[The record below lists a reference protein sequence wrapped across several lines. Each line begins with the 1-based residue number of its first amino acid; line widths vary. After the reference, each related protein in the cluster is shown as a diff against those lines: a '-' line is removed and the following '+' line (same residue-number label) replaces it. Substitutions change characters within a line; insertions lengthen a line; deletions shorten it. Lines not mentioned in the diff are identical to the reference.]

1 MDWGLRYW
9 LALDPGFAHASLPQ
23 VRQLPE
29 PSFDNEPSALT
40 DAPPGHLEGCAAHL
54 MVGEP
59 LTENADT
66 KIGRP
71 SAAEKVRMFARCI

>member
-1 MDWGLRYW
+1 MRQEGFLQHPVGTGHGRYGEQKAYV
-9 LALDPGFAHASLPQ
+9 L
-23 VRQLPE
+23 
-29 PSFDNEPSALT
+29 PSAYGPVEKPT
-40 DAPPGHLEGCAAHL
+40 ALEGCAAHL